1 MTFRGWRSVLGFLA
15 VAMLSLA
22 MLFVGHPKRAMATS
36 RTRIVINILKHR
48 LLLFVGGKLFSTY
61 PVAVGNPWTP
71 SPRGEFFITQK
82 AIWGDG
88 FGTRWMRI
96 STPWGI
102 YGIHGTNR
110 PWSVGTVAS
119 HGCFRMLNRDVEQV
133 YALVSVGTPVTIEGL
148 TPYVK
153 IRRVLRPGNI
163 GQDVVELE
171 RLLRLAHLYSGPLE
185 GIYNGSVTKAV
196 ERFEVMVKQPVT
208 GIATLKTIT
217 LLQRMTDQDTLK
229 PGYLSRA

>member
-1 MTFRGWRSVLGFLA
+1 MTSRAWRYAVVFLT
-15 VAMLSLA
+15 VALLSLA
-22 MLFVGHPKRAMATS
+22 LVFFGHQKPVAATT
-36 RTRIVINILKHR
+36 RTRIVINVVKHR
-48 LLLFVGGKLFSTY
+48 LLLYVSGKLFSTY

-82 AIWGDG
+82 AVWGDG

-102 YGIHGTNR
+102 YGIHGTNK

-133 YALVSVGTPVTIEGL
+133 YALVSVGTPVTIEGI

-153 IRRVLRPGNI
+153 IRRPLRPGNI
-163 GQDVVELE
+163 GQDVVELQ
-171 RLLRLAHLYSGPLE
+171 RLLRLAHVYSGPLE
-185 GIYNGSVTKAV
+185 GIYNQSVTDAV
-196 ERFEVMVKQPVT
+196 KKFDVIVKQPVT
-208 GIATLKTIT
+208 GIATLKTVN
-217 LLQRMTDQDTLK
+217 LLQRLTNQNTLK
-229 PGYLSRA
+229 PGYLNRA